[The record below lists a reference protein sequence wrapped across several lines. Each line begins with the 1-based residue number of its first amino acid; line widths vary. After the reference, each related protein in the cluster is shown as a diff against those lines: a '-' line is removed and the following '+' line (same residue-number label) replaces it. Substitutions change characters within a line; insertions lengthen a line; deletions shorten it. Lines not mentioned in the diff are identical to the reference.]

1 MNSDKIYFK
10 NREVAAYRLLDVLP
24 IDSMK
29 LEDWTVIASSYGG
42 FEIAK
47 IIAKKT

>member
-1 MNSDKIYFK
+1 MNPDRIYFK

-29 LEDWTVIASSYGG
+29 LEDW
-42 FEIAK
+42 
-47 IIAKKT
+47 IIVKFLWRIRNSKNYC